1 LGFTHQG
8 YENHLPNG
16 VILQVIIFAVTWIV
30 LFEVKFVLMAGVN
43 GRSPGIVDLFQL
55 FRISND
61 LRFPEMEWKGPGFLK
76 DEIKEPLHMC
86 SKKSIEI
93 YRNPHFAATLLIGF
107 DAHISSRNR
116 HKSTFRD
123 WQVNFASVC
132 SLKS

>member
-1 LGFTHQG
+1 
-8 YENHLPNG
+8 
-16 VILQVIIFAVTWIV
+16 
-30 LFEVKFVLMAGVN
+30 
-43 GRSPGIVDLFQL
+43 
-55 FRISND
+55 
-61 LRFPEMEWKGPGFLK
+61 MEWKGPGFSK

-132 SLKS
+132 SLKSWENQLNQEPKPAEILGFEKYTSFSDKTPGIFTHSESTG